1 MFWVFL
7 NYVIRTGHTR
17 YFLPTVEIN
26 DYNVT
31 IDRKN
36 FFDEPIVVTLG
47 TKAELKAEQDNIIK
61 LQAFDSSYFCRK
73 SHFEDNS
80 IQNYL
85 VFRQRIYILKR
96 LLKRIIFQHG
106 NLKICLMKVLSFVV
120 RLIIVLLQN

>member
-1 MFWVFL
+1 MLFL
-7 NYVIRTGHTR
+7 NYVIRTGHRR

-36 FFDEPIVVTLG
+36 FFDEPIVATLG
-47 TKAELKAEQDNIIK
+47 TKPELKAEQDDIIK
-61 LQAFDSSYFCRK
+61 LQAFDSSHFCRK

-85 VFRQRIYILKR
+85 VFRQLIYILKR

>member
-1 MFWVFL
+1 MLFL
-7 NYVIRTGHTR
+7 NYVIRTGHRR

-31 IDRKN
+31 IGRKN
-36 FFDEPIVVTLG
+36 FFDEPIVATLG
-47 TKAELKAEQDNIIK
+47 TKPELKAEQDDIIK

-85 VFRQRIYILKR
+85 VFRQLIYILKR

>member
-1 MFWVFL
+1 MFFF

-36 FFDEPIVVTLG
+36 FFDEPIVATLG
-47 TKAELKAEQDNIIK
+47 TKPELKAEQDDIIK

-85 VFRQRIYILKR
+85 LFRQLIYILKR